1 MQQASD
7 NLLFKKTERNKG
19 KQVNDFFKENH
30 QRSETDCGQWDLN
43 PYALRHRNL
52 NPARLPIP
60 P

>member
-1 MQQASD
+1 MKQTSD
-7 NLLFKKTERNKG
+7 HLLFIKTGCRKG
-19 KQVNDFFKENH
+19 KQVNEFLKENH
-30 QRSETDCGQWDLN
+30 QRTETDCGQWDLN